1 MTELNMS
8 EKELFR
14 IFRSFD
20 FLLQEDYEIKELAM
34 PRVEH
39 PSLTFDGLG
48 RYNRNVHITGGV
60 VHYPDEREGEYEV
73 AIFRKHFWTDFVRT
87 FEVGSANATY
97 LKLRRDKGVINIQ
110 DYYKHFDSSLINGK
124 QYPLEVQAN
133 FIKEHLMPVIKGEVW
148 IDELIKSKK

>member
-1 MTELNMS
+1 
-8 EKELFR
+8 
-14 IFRSFD
+14 
-20 FLLQEDYEIKELAM
+20 
-34 PRVEH
+34 
-39 PSLTFDGLG
+39 
-48 RYNRNVHITGGV
+48 
-60 VHYPDEREGEYEV
+60 
-73 AIFRKHFWTDFVRT
+73 
-87 FEVGSANATY
+87 VGSANATY